1 MSAAVEST
9 ETMNR
14 RSGGVVVVVGVLS
27 IVAGILAIV
36 YPDLTLLALA
46 LIAGI
51 NLLLLGILGL
61 VDAVTSDDDAGGTRV
76 LSGVLGLLGVI
87 AGLVVMR
94 RPGESLLAIILI
106 LGVWFVVS
114 GLVDAIR
121 ALVVPGDRAFR
132 LLVAL
137 FDIVLGALILTLP
150 DVSLKTMAVLAGI
163 AFIARGIF
171 AILIGLKL
179 RKVTAAPR
187 FNPEGAHV

>member
-1 MSAAVEST
+1 MNVSAAVEST
-9 ETMNR
+9 DGMSR
-14 RSGGVVVVVGVLS
+14 HSGTVVVVVGVLS

-51 NLLLLGILGL
+51 NLLLLGALGL
-61 VDAVTSDDDAGGTRV
+61 VESITSDEVDGSARV

-114 GLVDAIR
+114 GLVDLIR
-121 ALVVPGDRAFR
+121 AIATSGERAFR
-132 LLVAL
+132 LLVAVVDL
-137 FDIVLGALILTLP
+137 VLGGLILTLP
-150 DVSLKTMAVLAGI
+150 DLTLTTMALLAGF
-163 AFIARGIF
+163 AFIVRGVF
-171 AILIGLKL
+171 AVIVGLRL
-179 RKVTAAPR
+179 RKHAVAA
-187 FNPEGAHV
+187 

>member
-1 MSAAVEST
+1 MSVPAAVGST
-9 ETMNR
+9 AAMNR
-14 RSGGVVVVVGVLS
+14 HSGGVVIVVGVLS

-51 NLLLLGILGL
+51 NLLLLGCLGL
-61 VDAVTSDDDAGGTRV
+61 VDSITSDGADGGTRV

-114 GLVDAIR
+114 GLVDLIR
-121 ALVVPGDRAFR
+121 AIADGEDRGMRLVVAA
-132 LLVAL
+132 V
-137 FDIVLGALILTLP
+137 DIVLGGLILALP
-150 DVSLKTMAVLAGI
+150 DLTLTTMALLAGF
-163 AFIARGIF
+163 AFIIRGVF
-171 AILIGLKL
+171 AVILGLRL
-179 RKVTAAPR
+179 RKLPAA
-187 FNPEGAHV
+187 A

>member
-1 MSAAVEST
+1 MSVPAAVAGT
-9 ETMNR
+9 DVTNR

-94 RPGESLLAIILI
+94 RPGESLLALILI

-132 LLVAL
+132 LLVAA
-137 FDIVLGALILTLP
+137 FDIVLGALILALP
-150 DVSLKTMAVLAGI
+150 DLSLKTMAVLAGI
-163 AFIARGIF
+163 AFIVRGIF
-171 AILIGLKL
+171 AILIGLRL
-179 RKVTAAPR
+179 RKLTAA
-187 FNPEGAHV
+187 

>member
-1 MSAAVEST
+1 MSTTVEST
-9 ETMNR
+9 DVMNR
-14 RSGGVVVVVGVLS
+14 RSGGVVILVGVLS

-36 YPDLTLLALA
+36 YPDITLLALA

-121 ALVVPGDRAFR
+121 AVVVPGDRAFR
-132 LLVAL
+132 MLVAI
-137 FDIVLGALILTLP
+137 FDIVLGGLILALP
-150 DVSLKTMAVLAGI
+150 DVSLKTMAILAGI
-163 AFIARGIF
+163 AFIVRGIF
-171 AILIGLKL
+171 AVLIGLSL
-179 RKVTAAPR
+179 RK
-187 FNPEGAHV
+187 EHHG